1 MSLELLAYRDE
12 MAADWDAFC
21 ARAVN
26 ATLLH
31 TRSFLSYHGERF
43 TDASLVLVEDG
54 RWVGL
59 LPAARVP
66 GSPATFVSH
75 PGATYGGLVHDG
87 WLLGQRTIDAFAA
100 VTRHFAARGGT
111 TLRYKPLP
119 AIYPLLPAQD
129 DLYALFRLDARR
141 VRCDLSST
149 IDLAARRPPSERRR
163 RALKKAHKSVV
174 VEVGGPRLLDLWAIV
189 EENLGRKHGARA
201 VHSPEEM
208 AELARRFPE
217 AIRSLVAL
225 VDGRVEAG
233 VILFLSARVW
243 HAQYIASSERG
254 YALSALDAV
263 FERALQDAA
272 ATGARYFDFGT
283 SNEEGGRVLNDGLY
297 RFKSEFGG
305 GGTAHETYELDLA
318 AGASSDGNVCS

>member
-1 MSLELLAYRDE
+1 MSLELLEYREE
-12 MAADWDAFC
+12 MATDWDTFC

-31 TRSFLSYHGERF
+31 TRRFLSYHGERF

-66 GSPATFVSH
+66 GNPSIIVSH
-75 PGATYGGLVHDG
+75 PGATFGGLVHDG
-87 WLLGQRTIDAFAA
+87 RLLGHRTIDALSAA
-100 VTRHFAARGGT
+100 TSYFAARGVT
-111 TLRYKPLP
+111 TLLYKPLP
-119 AIYPLLPAQD
+119 SIYPLLPAQD
-129 DLYALFRLDARR
+129 DLYALFRLHARR

-149 IDLAARRPPSERRR
+149 IDLSARRPPSERRR
-163 RALKKAHKSVV
+163 RALKKAHKSVA
-174 VEVGGPRLLDLWAIV
+174 VEVGGPRLPDLWAIV
-189 EENLGRKHGARA
+189 EDNLDRKYGARA
-201 VHSPEEM
+201 VHSPAEM
-208 AELARRFPE
+208 AELARRFPD

-233 VILFLSARVW
+233 VILFLSSRVW

-254 YALSALDAV
+254 YELSALDAV
-263 FERALQDAA
+263 FDRALQDATA
-272 ATGARYFDFGT
+272 MGARYFDFGT
-283 SNEEGGRVLNDGLY
+283 SNEDEGRVLNDGLY

-305 GGTAHETYELDLA
+305 GGAAYETYELDLA
-318 AGASSDGNVCS
+318 AGAPSDGHACS

>member
-1 MSLELLAYRDE
+1 MSLELLEYRDE
-12 MAADWDAFC
+12 MAADWDSFC
-21 ARAVN
+21 AGAVN

-31 TRSFLSYHGERF
+31 TRCFLSYHGERF

-59 LPAARVP
+59 LPAAQLP
-66 GSPATFVSH
+66 GRPDNIVSH
-75 PGATYGGLVHDG
+75 PGATFGGLVHDG
-87 WLLGQRTIDAFAA
+87 RLLGHRTIDALSAA
-100 VTRHFAARGGT
+100 KSYFAARGAT

-129 DLYALFRLDARR
+129 DLYALFRLHARR

-149 IDLAARRPPSERRR
+149 IDLAFQRPRSERRR
-163 RALKKAHKSVV
+163 RALNKAQKSVA
-174 VEVGGPRLLDLWAIV
+174 VEVGGPRLPELWAIV
-189 EENLGRKHGARA
+189 EDNLERKHGARA
-201 VHSPEEM
+201 VHSLAEM

-217 AIRSLVAL
+217 TIRSLVGL

-233 VILFLSARVW
+233 VILFLSSRVW

-254 YALSALDAV
+254 HELSALDAV
-263 FERALQDAA
+263 FERALQCAA
-272 ATGARYFDFGT
+272 AKGARYFDFGT
-283 SNEEGGRVLNDGLY
+283 SNEEEGRVLHDGLY

-305 GGTAHETYELDLA
+305 GGTAYETYELDLA
-318 AGASSDGNVCS
+318 G